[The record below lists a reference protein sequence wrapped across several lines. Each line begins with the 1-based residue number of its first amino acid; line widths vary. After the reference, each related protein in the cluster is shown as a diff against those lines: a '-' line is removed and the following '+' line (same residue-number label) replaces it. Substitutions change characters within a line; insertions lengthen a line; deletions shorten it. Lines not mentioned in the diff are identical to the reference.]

1 MAGKLNLRYNLD
13 VALGCICYNLAAL
26 LLCVE
31 VGAVRLAC
39 VVAAIYA
46 VGNPVV
52 VACSADTRQ
61 KRVFLYLDTPA
72 LVIGQ
77 VPVEAVH
84 LVV

>member
-13 VALGCICYNLAAL
+13 GALGCICYNLAAL

-52 VACSADTRQ
+52 VACSADARQ
-61 KRVFLYLDTPA
+61 KRVFLYLETSG